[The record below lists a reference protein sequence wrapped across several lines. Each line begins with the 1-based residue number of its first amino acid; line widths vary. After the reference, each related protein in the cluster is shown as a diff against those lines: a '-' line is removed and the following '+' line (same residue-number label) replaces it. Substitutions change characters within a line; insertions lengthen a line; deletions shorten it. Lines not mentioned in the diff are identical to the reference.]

1 MSAATGGFIAG
12 MFVGGLVVFV
22 MMSVIITASRADERE
37 KRLFEEY
44 LRNKRRFICIYSDLF
59 GELPNCDGR
68 CWDCRFAY
76 EQREE
81 EKPTMNEVREA
92 FGFPP
97 VEQREEENGESLHG
111 DNQG

>member
-1 MSAATGGFIAG
+1 MSSTAGFIIG
-12 MFVGGLVVFV
+12 MFVGGLIVFV
-22 MMSVIITASRADERE
+22 MMSVIITASRADEKE

-44 LRNKRRFICIYSDLF
+44 LRNKRRSFMCVYSDLF

-68 CWDCRFAY
+68 CWECRFAY

-81 EKPTMNEVREA
+81 ENDE
-92 FGFPP
+92 G
-97 VEQREEENGESLHG
+97 LHG